1 MYICI
6 SVAILAQ
13 VHQNPC
19 CPKRTSSRN
28 RGSSTGSS
36 MIASCP
42 WTAKFLNEGDTV
54 PGTTGECPPIPN
66 SKEGIRELGFHV
78 YSHGWPLQDTHQCEI
93 VIAQW
98 IWIHTN
104 YAALNVR
111 LTHGMTGGSRYGA
124 YLRLAIK
131 GGTVRKTS
139 SFEKKYHDEVADYLD
154 DLGISIYDAITKT
167 FSKIRFNRVATIQT
181 PQQAHTAVAG
191 AQSSASSGA
200 HTAVAGAQSSASSG
214 AVVSSSAD
222 LEEAIED
229 QSLTCDAWSEY
240 FTHLAEHHNED
251 NPAKEDLHTKSPK
264 TRRRK
269 HNRKTQNKD
278 GDSSGGTGGRVTGG
292 RVTGGRW

>member
-1 MYICI
+1 MRPNRLCLGLSSGIAYVYIYMYVCI

-19 CPKRTSSRN
+19 CPNRTSSRS

-131 GGTVRKTS
+131 GGKVRKTS

-167 FSKIRFNRVATIQT
+167 FYGNLCPRNCLSST
-181 PQQAHTAVAG
+181 PQKKQCAHVCM
-191 AQSSASSGA
+191 
-200 HTAVAGAQSSASSG
+200 H
-214 AVVSSSAD
+214 
-222 LEEAIED
+222 I
-229 QSLTCDAWSEY
+229 
-240 FTHLAEHHNED
+240 
-251 NPAKEDLHTKSPK
+251 
-264 TRRRK
+264 
-269 HNRKTQNKD
+269 
-278 GDSSGGTGGRVTGG
+278 
-292 RVTGGRW
+292 

>member
-1 MYICI
+1 MYTYVYICICI

-19 CPKRTSSRN
+19 CPNRTSSRSC
-28 RGSSTGSS
+28 RSSTGSS

-124 YLRLAIK
+124 YLRLAAK

-191 AQSSASSGA
+191 A
-200 HTAVAGAQSSASSG
+200 VF
-214 AVVSSSAD
+214 
-222 LEEAIED
+222 
-229 QSLTCDAWSEY
+229 C
-240 FTHLAEHHNED
+240 
-251 NPAKEDLHTKSPK
+251 
-264 TRRRK
+264 
-269 HNRKTQNKD
+269 
-278 GDSSGGTGGRVTGG
+278 
-292 RVTGGRW
+292 